1 MGGGFIVMV
10 LFFVAI
16 SVVVGVVAK
25 LLNGLAEANA
35 ARRAEDDRRARAARR
50 DRAAQ
55 RAREVEDER
64 AERPARPA
72 PPAEDDEHDGG
83 TVRPGASEMDRFLA
97 EIDRLRR
104 KAAAGNASPPAA
116 QPAAQPVAPVVQPV
130 KPPAGERPRARVVAE
145 LAEPPSYNVPTAA
158 PVPPTSSAV
167 PSFGTSPQAPTREAP
182 VAAQVEQLPVAQVLR
197 ATSSTG
203 APATKVTRFQN
214 RPRPASKTNFGKN
227 LTAMLASGQGVA
239 MAVVL
244 QEILGPP
251 KAKQNA
257 GSAPPPAT
265 APEPPAPTEPSTNG
279 H

>member
-1 MGGGFIVMV
+1 MGMPFILMV
-10 LFFVAI
+10 LFFVTI

-35 ARRAEDDRRARAARR
+35 VRRAEEERAARAARME
-50 DRAAQ
+50 RAAA
-55 RAREVEDER
+55 RAREAEDER
-64 AERPARPA
+64 AERPRAAAARG
-72 PPAEDDEHDGG
+72 EEHGGG
-83 TVRPGASEMDRFLA
+83 TVRPASSDMDRFLA

-104 KAAAGNASPPAA
+104 KAAANQNPPAEK
-116 QPAAQPVAPVVQPV
+116 PAAAPVAPVVQPTR
-130 KPPAGERPRARVVAE
+130 PAAGERPRARVVAE
-145 LAEPPSYNVPTAA
+145 LAEPPAYGSPA
-158 PVPPTSSAV
+158 PPSSQPTSSSV

-182 VAAQVEQLPVAQVLR
+182 VGGQVEQLPVAQVLR
-197 ATSSTG
+197 PSSSTG

-244 QEILGPP
+244 QEILGAP
-251 KAKQNA
+251 KAKKNA
-257 GSAPPPAT
+257 AGAPPGPQ
-265 APEPPAPTEPSTNG
+265 PEPTPPTEPSPNG